1 MRLGGD
7 EFAMF
12 IPEIVDEASAN
23 DFFERI
29 FDSIDE
35 IEISEMGDRK
45 IYVSLGASI
54 CLAGKETTFDQLYR
68 EMDIAMYESKKQ
80 DGYCATLYNN

>member
-12 IPEIVDEASAN
+12 IPEIVDESNAN

-29 FDSIDE
+29 FDNIDE

-54 CLAGKETTFDQLYR
+54 CLTGEETTFDQIGR
-68 EMDIAMYESKKQ
+68 AHV
-80 DGYCATLYNN
+80 